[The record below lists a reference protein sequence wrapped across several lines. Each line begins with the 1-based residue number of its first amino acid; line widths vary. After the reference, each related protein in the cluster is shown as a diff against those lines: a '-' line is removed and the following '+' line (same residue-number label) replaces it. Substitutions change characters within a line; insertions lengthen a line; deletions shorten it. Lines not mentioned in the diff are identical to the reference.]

1 MAAPITLY
9 TDSLNYINAV
19 CESYVGENVAAVAR
33 VIGPFAFTMLTLY
46 VVLWGFAHYRGL
58 IKEPGNE
65 FINRLITVCVVFGIG
80 FNLANYNVLI
90 TNTFLRGP
98 DEFVAGVARSGG
110 PNGVVSGLDAMLAQ
124 GFELG
129 ARFWAKAGVL
139 DGDMGMYFVALAV
152 WFLTIVVTAYGF
164 FLMALSKVAMTV
176 LIGLGA
182 LFFLGLLFQATAG
195 FFNSWIRQLANY
207 FLIPLL
213 VVMVNLLIMKLFARA
228 GSGATAMTSTTEVAQ
243 VFPFFAMGLV
253 SLLALASVLTIAAG
267 LAGGMSLSS
276 FGMGRLTAGL
286 LRNGGLKLG
295 KGGARLGANA
305 GRPLGH
311 AGKKIARSAWDS
323 YQNRKRNS
331 IQPAKAKARALSY
344 EPSRPAKSQSE
355 TKYLTYEP

>member
-19 CESYVGENVAAVAR
+19 CESYLGENVAAVAR
-33 VIGPFAFTMLTLY
+33 LVGPFAFTMLTLY
-46 VVLWGFAHYRGL
+46 VALWGFASYRGM
-58 IKEPGNE
+58 IREPAND
-65 FINRLITVCVVFGIG
+65 FINRLITICIVFGIG

-98 DEFVAGVARSGG
+98 DEFVAGLAGSSGSGG
-110 PNGVVSGLDAMLAQ
+110 VVNGLDAMLAQ

-139 DGDMGMYFVALAV
+139 DGDFGMYFVALAV
-152 WFLTIVVTAYGF
+152 WALTIIVTAYGF
-164 FLMALSKVAMTV
+164 FLMALSKVALTV

-207 FLIPLL
+207 FLVPLL
-213 VVMVNLLIMKLFARA
+213 VVMVNLLVLKLFSRA
-228 GSGATAMTSTTEVAQ
+228 GGGATAMKSTTEVAQ

-253 SLLALASVLTIAAG
+253 SLLALASVLSIAAG

-276 FGMGRLTAGL
+276 FGMGRLTSGL
-286 LRNGGLKLG
+286 LNRFGLKLG
-295 KGGARLGANA
+295 KSGARLGANA
-305 GRPLGH
+305 GRTLGQ
-311 AGKKIARSAWDS
+311 GARKVTRGAWSS
-323 YQNRKRNS
+323 YQGRRRNT
-331 IQPAKAKARALSY
+331 IQPTKQTEARQLGYA
-344 EPSRPAKSQSE
+344 PSRLDKEPAASKQSN
-355 TKYLTYEP
+355 

>member
-46 VVLWGFAHYRGL
+46 VALWGFAHYRGL
-58 IKEPGNE
+58 IKEPANE
-65 FINRLITVCVVFGIG
+65 FINRVIMVCVVFGIG

-98 DEFVAGVARSGG
+98 DEFVAGLARSGG
-110 PNGVVSGLDAMLAQ
+110 PNGMVNGLDAMLGQ
-124 GFELG
+124 GFDLG

-139 DGDMGMYFVALAV
+139 DGDMGMYFVALFV
-152 WFLTIVVTAYGF
+152 WFVSIVVTAYAF
-164 FLMALSKVAMTV
+164 FLMALSKVALTV
-176 LIGLGA
+176 LVGLGA

-195 FFNSWIRQLANY
+195 FFNSWVRQLANY
-207 FLIPLL
+207 FLVPVL
-213 VVMVNLLIMKLFARA
+213 VVMVNLLIMKLFANA
-228 GSGATAMTSTTEVAQ
+228 GSGAAGMTATTEVAQ

-286 LRNGGLKLG
+286 LRNGGIKLG
-295 KGGARLGANA
+295 TSGARLGAHA
-305 GRPLGH
+305 ARPLGR
-311 AGKKIARSAWDS
+311 AGKKVVRGAWNT
-323 YQNRKRNS
+323 YLNRKRNT
-331 IQPAKAKARALSY
+331 IQPAKARARSLGY
-344 EPSRPAKSQSE
+344 EPSRGANTKPE
-355 TKYLTYEP
+355 TIYLTYEP